1 MKKFC
6 FLFVLIFLLSVV
18 AQSQTSKVCVWR
30 DGTITHSITIANID
44 SITFGEP
51 PAPQLPEGMLPGVFS
66 IGDGIYANFSQ
77 GNLIYSNST
86 WSFAEHQYDYG
97 SDFGWGSSGYNG
109 VSPGWLTDDYT
120 YYSCMGD
127 NDITG
132 TNYDWGRYNAIS
144 NGGNQAGFWRTMTQ
158 GEWTYVFSK
167 RANAAQ
173 LRSSARIINENNHA
187 LNGYVLLPDQWQL
200 PSGLS
205 FTPDASSYATNS
217 YTQEQWAEM
226 EAAGA
231 LFLRAQGFTKAG
243 IGGGDYSRNWV
254 GFYWSTSYYN
264 TWSAYRFMFNESE
277 AYVNYLARATGM
289 SVRLIHE
296 H

>member
-1 MKKFC
+1 MKKI
-6 FLFVLIFLLSVV
+6 VLSVLSLCV
-18 AQSQTSKVCVWR
+18 ALLICAQV
-30 DGTITHSITIANID
+30 NIWSNGGVIYTVPVASVD
-44 SITFGEP
+44 SITFGET

-77 GNLIYSNST
+77 GNLIYTSSSDT

-109 VSPGWLTDDYT
+109 VNPGWLTDDYT
-120 YYSCMGD
+120 YYSCLGD

-158 GEWTYVFSK
+158 GEWTYVFNK

-173 LRSSARIINENNHA
+173 LRSSARIINENNRS
-187 LNGYVLLPDQWQL
+187 LNGYILLPDQWQL
-200 PSGLS
+200 PAGLS
-205 FTPDASSYATNS
+205 FTPNASSYSTNS
-217 YTQEQWAEM
+217 YTLEQWAEM

-243 IGGGDYSRNWV
+243 IGGGDYYRNDV
-254 GFYWSTSYYN
+254 GNYWSTSYYN
-264 TWSAYRFMFNESE
+264 TWSAYRFWFNESE
-277 AYVNYLARATGM
+277 AYVNYQTRATGM

-296 H
+296 Q